1 MHQRFLPV
9 FHAVLLV
16 LLCGAS
22 YFPYLGAAPL
32 FDKGE
37 PREAMA
43 VQDIVR
49 RGEWLVPLKR
59 ATDVPSKPPLFHW
72 TAAAIY
78 QVTGT
83 LDESTLRF
91 PSALYAILGVLV
103 VYFFA
108 RKLFNAEVAL
118 LSGAILATTLVYQDQ
133 ALDARVDMTL
143 CFFVTL
149 SLALFFSLYRGFLR
163 HPVWY
168 YVFFAVTGIGTLA
181 KGPLGFLIPGLVAGV
196 FVVALRKW
204 NLLAKFVFHPGVL
217 LTLTLAVG
225 WYAIAVTRG
234 GEGFFDRQILQENL
248 HRFTGGSGHSHPVYY
263 YIPYLFSQGLPWA
276 LFLPIA
282 LWDLFKK
289 GSPPGDHLL
298 FLKIWV
304 VVMFVFFSISLGK
317 RPVYL
322 LPLYPALSLL
332 LAVWFVNHSAVAG
345 ARSYYFRTV
354 AVFAG
359 FTGLLLCVV
368 VVGELVQQDPAL
380 LLAPIEGLLKPKD
393 RANWIVVKD
402 GLRNFDWLFTVAA
415 MVSALLWVSLARC
428 LWVFRVRA
436 AVPHLVL
443 ITLVFSIVARGLV
456 VPKIADAKSYRP
468 FMVEVNRLVGPE
480 DKLYLYRGSF
490 NSDPVEFYRGETIQ
504 RLDPSGGKVVEQ
516 IGDGDAYVIMAEK
529 EWLKLRNFD
538 PSLSPPIMTSTGKG
552 PDGDARIV
560 LVRAKVA

>member
-1 MHQRFLPV
+1 MSQRYLPI
-9 FHAVLLV
+9 FHALLLV
-16 LLCGAS
+16 LLCGAL
-22 YFPYLGAAPL
+22 YFPYLGSAPL

-72 TAAAIY
+72 TAAATY
-78 QVTGT
+78 QVTGR

-91 PSALYAILGVLV
+91 PSALYGTLGVLL

-108 RKLFNAEVAL
+108 RKLFDSEVAL
-118 LSGAILATTLVYQDQ
+118 LAGAILATTLVYQDQ

-143 CFFVTL
+143 CFFVTF
-149 SLALFFSLYRGFLR
+149 SLALFFSLYRGYLR

-181 KGPLGFLIPGLVAGV
+181 KGPLGILLPGLVAGV
-196 FVVALRKW
+196 FVLTERKW
-204 NLLAKFVFHPGVL
+204 NLLVKFVFHPGIVL
-217 LTLTLAVG
+217 MLSLAAG

-248 HRFTGGSGHSHPVYY
+248 SRFAGGSGHSHPIYY
-263 YIPYLFSQGLPWA
+263 YIPYLFSQGIPWA
-276 LFLPIA
+276 LFLPVA
-282 LWDLFKK
+282 LWDSFKK

-304 VVMFVFFSISLGK
+304 VVMFVFFSISVGK
-317 RPVYL
+317 RAVYL
-322 LPLYPALSLL
+322 LPLYPAL
-332 LAVWFVNHSAVAG
+332 AVLMAAWFVNQNVAAKGRFYYYRAVAL
-345 ARSYYFRTV
+345 
-354 AVFAG
+354 FAG
-359 FTGLLLCVV
+359 FTGVMLCVV
-368 VVGELVQQDPAL
+368 VVGELLRQDPAS
-380 LLAPIEGLLKPKD
+380 LLAPMEGLLKPKD
-393 RANWIVVKD
+393 RANWIIVKD
-402 GLRNFDWLFTVAA
+402 GLRSFGWPFTATA
-415 MVSALLWVSLARC
+415 MLAALLWFSLARC
-428 LWVFRVRA
+428 LWVSRVRA

-443 ITLVFSIVARGLV
+443 ITLIFSIVARGLV
-456 VPKIADAKSYRP
+456 VPKIAEAKSYRP
-468 FMVEVNRLVGPE
+468 FMMEVNRLVGSE
-480 DKLYLYRGSF
+480 EKLYLYRGAF

-504 RLDPSGGKVVEQ
+504 RLDPSGVKIVEQ

-529 EWLKLRNFD
+529 EWLGLRRLN
-538 PSLSPPIMTSTGKG
+538 PSLPPPIVTSTGKG

-560 LVRAKVA
+560 LVRARIA